1 MKKLF
6 LILILLSSCVHFPQD
21 RPENCGQTCVAYV
34 AGVSVR
40 DVEAV
45 IGHDGITYATDIS
58 KALRHYGI
66 EHKDIVAYTGSLPSR
81 AIVLLALTKDHHWVV
96 WQNGKWFDPR
106 LPVLVGELWNGE
118 IVWFI
123 ELGGSI
129 R

>member
-1 MKKLF
+1 
-6 LILILLSSCVHFPQD
+6 
-21 RPENCGQTCVAYV
+21 VAYV